1 MLGCKY
7 SIFFRDFISAGTL
20 RIAGQPVGQT
30 VDQTA
35 GQTRLSVDLCL
46 VPVCAQ
52 MNKSGRGSI
61 YE

>member
-1 MLGCKY
+1 MLACKY
-7 SIFFRDFISAGTL
+7 SIFFRDFISVRTL
-20 RIAGQPVGQT
+20 RIADQTVGQT

-35 GQTRLSVDLCL
+35 GQTRLPADLCL